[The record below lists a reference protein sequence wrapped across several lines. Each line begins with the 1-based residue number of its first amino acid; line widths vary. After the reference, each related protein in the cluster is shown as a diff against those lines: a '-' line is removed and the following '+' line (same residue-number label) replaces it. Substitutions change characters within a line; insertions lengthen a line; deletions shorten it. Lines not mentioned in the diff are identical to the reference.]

1 MNKLLSNARKRERAV
16 HLIAGMIL
24 FAYVYV
30 PKGATLDEMIRLVVF
45 PLLALTGVAMWKAA
59 VIRRALRRMAFRV
72 EVE

>member
-1 MNKLLSNARKRERAV
+1 
-16 HLIAGMIL
+16 MIL